1 MSFKLAFRNVRRSI
15 KDYAVYFLTLT
26 FGVCLFYVFSALDDQ
41 SAIQF
46 LARNNNPNVEAIFV
60 LVGVFSTF
68 VAVVLAGL
76 ILYANQFLMKRRKRE
91 LGTYALLGMPTGK
104 VARLLVTET
113 LLIGLCA
120 LVSGVALGI
129 LGSWALDKLTVAMFL
144 AAPEEI
150 FSFNLSWKAAGRT
163 AAYFGVIFLIVMAFT
178 SLSVSRS
185 KLIDL
190 IRSGRTNE
198 EVSRRPLAMS
208 VALFLLGCVTLGTA
222 YAILLTR
229 GLLRIDLLWFI
240 MLGLGTV
247 GTFLIFRSLSG
258 FLLRLTRG
266 HKGYYKGLNMF
277 VLRQWSGKVHTN
289 CASNTVISILIL
301 LAIGVTACSVG
312 LNDTITA
319 SVGNQT
325 PYDLTVLNYGREGA
339 YENADIPQ
347 LFRDAGLDTDA
358 CFAGVESVTV
368 YYNDPELTGMP
379 AAGYYAV
386 VALSDYNRLMAGR
399 GLPVLESVDKPLRTP
414 NAIVNGPAAD
424 GVAVVPDDMI
434 SQLTPRRQMVNITYA
449 GNVSKVD
456 DLVRMTLDEAEDFTG
471 GLEIMMNYKLDNY
484 YDLIGAKIL
493 VLYMGLYLGLVFLL
507 TAAAVLAL
515 QQLSQAADNAQ
526 RYELL
531 SKLGAPRAM
540 RRGALMRQVALA
552 FLLPLALGTIH
563 AFVGMKAANEVIQ
576 TMGRV
581 DSVHSSLLTAGLLL
595 VIYGGYFLATC
606 LGAWRAVEEK
616 GR

>member
-60 LVGVFSTF
+60 LVGVFSAF

-104 VARLLVTET
+104 VAWLLVTET

-150 FSFNLSWKAAGRT
+150 FSFNLSWKAAGKT

-449 GNVSKVD
+449 GNVSKVV

-471 GLEIMMNYKLDNY
+471 GLDIMMNYKLDNY

>member
-60 LVGVFSTF
+60 LVGVFSAF

-150 FSFNLSWKAAGRT
+150 FSFNLSWKAAGKT

-414 NAIVNGPAAD
+414 NAIANGPAAD

-434 SQLTPRRQMVNITYA
+434 SQLTPRRQMVNIIYA

-471 GLEIMMNYKLDNY
+471 GLDIMMNYKLDNY

-540 RRGALMRQVALA
+540 RRGALIRQVALA

>member
-60 LVGVFSTF
+60 LVGVFSAF

-150 FSFNLSWKAAGRT
+150 FSFNLSWKAAGKT

-434 SQLTPRRQMVNITYA
+434 SRLTPRRQMVNITYA

-540 RRGALMRQVALA
+540 RRGALIRQVALA